1 MNRRLCLD
9 SRGDWRFLRREGI
22 RRAFG
27 AGLATIFTVGKEGAK
42 QADLKENR
50 GKGVKGGGIAALG
63 ALHGNAEAERGL
75 GDAVIKQDDSC
86 DDFKEM
92 TFHAVENPLDIM
104 DKDYRILER
113 IQFVGADASAEAE
126 SSEDTGQAA
135 EIDRHPKV
143 ALQQRAR
150 VGAIGIQIADA
161 GLFGLCAGYEVQ
173 TGITEPIDHACTS
186 GRSLVQTCRKETL
199 PFRSK
204 DSVLAHGAHCV
215 RSLPERRSQMF
226 PQRSQY
232 FSSIFRSCDGSDLSF
247 IILFPLDKL
256 GLYRYFS
263 MTYFVIFLVKAAEHP
278 LCPP

>member
-1 MNRRLCLD
+1 ML
-9 SRGDWRFLRREGI
+9 
-22 RRAFG
+22 G
-27 AGLATIFTVGKEGAK
+27 ADLVTIFRVGKEWTK
-42 QADLKENR
+42 QADLQENC
-50 GKGVKGGGIAALG
+50 GKGVEGGGIAALG
-63 ALHGNAEAERGL
+63 ALHGNAEAERDF

-92 TFHAVENPLDIM
+92 TFHAIEDALDIM
-104 DKDYRILER
+104 DKDYCILER
-113 IQFVGADASAEAE
+113 IQFVGADAGSEAE
-126 SSEDTGQAA
+126 SSEDAGQASD
-135 EIDRHPKV
+135 IDRHPKV

-150 VGAIGIQIADA
+150 VGAIGIQVANA
-161 GLFGLCAGYEVQ
+161 GLFDLCAGYEVQ
-173 TGITEPIDHACTS
+173 SGITGPIGHACTS

-204 DSVLAHGAHCV
+204 DSVLAHGVHCV

-232 FSSIFRSCDGSDLSF
+232 FSSIFRSCDGSDPSF
-247 IILFPLDKL
+247 IILLPLEKI

-263 MTYFVIFLVKAAEHP
+263 MTCFVIFLVKAAEHP